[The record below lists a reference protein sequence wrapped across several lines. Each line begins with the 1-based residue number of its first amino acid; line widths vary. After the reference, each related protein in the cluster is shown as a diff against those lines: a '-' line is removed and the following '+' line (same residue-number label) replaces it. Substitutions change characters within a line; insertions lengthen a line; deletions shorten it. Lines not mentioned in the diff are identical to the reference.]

1 MAILRGMRYV
11 IYGAGGVGGA
21 IGARLF
27 QRGREVVLIARGP
40 HLEAVQRDGLTL
52 RTPDEAVTLRIR
64 AVGHPSEI
72 TFGPEDAV
80 LLTVKSQDT
89 AAALDELRAALRPG
103 SGRPFETP
111 VPGSSGRPFETLAT
125 ASSSGRADELPVI
138 CAQNGVANERMAL
151 RRFSRVY
158 AMMVML
164 PATHLQ
170 PGEVIMHT
178 STALSTGAAPVGGI
192 LDAGCYPAGVD
203 PLVEQVVRDMG
214 EAGFDSRADAK
225 VTRIKYAKLIENLAN
240 AVQALCGLDAAAG
253 ELVRAVRA
261 EGVACLQA
269 AGIDFASEREMD
281 ERRAEVMRG
290 LRPIEGQARG
300 GSTWQSLARGAGSI
314 ETDYLNGEIALL
326 GALNGVPTPYNRLLQ
341 RLAAEAARE
350 GRPPGTYTAEE
361 LMEMVRER
369 MPG

>member
-1 MAILRGMRYV
+1 MAILRAMRYV

-40 HLEAVQRDGLTL
+40 HLDAMQYDGLTL
-52 RTPDEAVTLRIR
+52 RTPDETATLRIP

-72 TFGPEDAV
+72 TFGPDDAL
-80 LLTVKSQDT
+80 LLTMKSQDT
-89 AAALDELRAALRPG
+89 AVALDELRAAAPD
-103 SGRPFETP
+103 
-111 VPGSSGRPFETLAT
+111 V
-125 ASSSGRADELPVI
+125 PVI

-164 PATHLQ
+164 PATHLR
-170 PGEVIMHT
+170 PGEVIMD
-178 STALSTGAAPVGGI
+178 AAPVGGI

-203 PLVEQVVRDMG
+203 ALVERVVRDVSG
-214 EAGFDSRADAK
+214 AGFDSRADPK
-225 VTRIKYAKLIENLAN
+225 VMRTKYAKLIENLAN
-240 AVQALCGLDAAAG
+240 AVQALCGLDVAAG
-253 ELVRAVRA
+253 ELVHAVRS

-269 AGIDFASEREMD
+269 AGIDFATEREMD

-314 ETDYLNGEIALL
+314 ETDYLNGEIVLL
-326 GALNGVPTPYNRLLQ
+326 GGLHGVPTPYNRLLQ
-341 RLAAEAARE
+341 RLSAEAARN
-350 GRPPGTYTAEE
+350 GQPPGAYTPEQLLAMGRAEANA
-361 LMEMVRER
+361 
-369 MPG
+369 